1 LRVNSPGGS
10 VNASE
15 EIYRE
20 LLALRAAG
28 KPVIV
33 SMSTLAASGG
43 YYISAPADEI
53 WASPATLTGSIGIF
67 AIIPTIDKTLG
78 KIGVTVDGVGTT
90 PLAGQLR
97 IDRPMTDD
105 SRALLQSQIGRGYE
119 EFLARVSTGRK
130 KTREEIDAIAQ
141 GRVWA
146 GIDAKRLGLVD
157 ELGSFDDAVRSAARR
172 AKLTDYQLEFVE
184 PELTWA
190 QQLVLQFKSKAVKTI
205 MSAVIDDKTL
215 ALTRVAQKFDPLT
228 REIERL
234 SRFTERNKVY
244 AYCFCGAE

>member
-1 LRVNSPGGS
+1 
-10 VNASE
+10 
-15 EIYRE
+15 
-20 LLALRAAG
+20 LLAMRSAG

-33 SMSTLAASGG
+33 SMSSLAASGG

-78 KIGVTVDGVGTT
+78 KIGVSVDGVGTT

-97 IDRPMTDD
+97 IDRPMSDD

-119 EFLARVSTGRK
+119 EFLQRVSAGRK
-130 KTREEIDAIAQ
+130 KTRDQIDSIAQ

-146 GIDAKRLGLVD
+146 GTDAKKLGLVD
-157 ELGSFDDAVRSAARR
+157 QLGSFDDAVKSAARH
-172 AKLTDYQLEFVE
+172 AKLTDYDLEFVE

-190 QQLVLQFKSKAVKTI
+190 QELVLQLKSRAARTVVKAL
-205 MSAVIDDKTL
+205 MDDKSR
-215 ALTRVAQKFDPLT
+215 AFAQVAQKLDPLT
-228 REIERL
+228 KEVTLL
-234 SRFTERNKVY
+234 SRFTEPNKVY
-244 AYCFCGAE
+244 AYCFCGTN